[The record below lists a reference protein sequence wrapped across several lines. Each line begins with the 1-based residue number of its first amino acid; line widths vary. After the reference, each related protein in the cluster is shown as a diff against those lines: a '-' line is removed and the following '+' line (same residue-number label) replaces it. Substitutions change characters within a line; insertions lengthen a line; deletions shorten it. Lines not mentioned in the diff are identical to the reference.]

1 MSTEQSCP
9 WCGSET
15 YSTPGT
21 NVLTTSSVCPT
32 CKRDLSSLT
41 GPVAGKIASTRKSIE
56 ENTIQLC
63 INSGKI
69 SAIKYYRTEM
79 NKLPG
84 VNVSLKEAKETVES
98 LLKSRNLVALVRPPG
113 RNGYVIALF
122 LLALIIASII
132 YFFTHR

>member
-9 WCGSET
+9 WCGST
-15 YSTPGT
+15 AYSTPGT
-21 NVLTTSSVCPT
+21 NVIATSTICPK
-32 CKRDLSSLT
+32 CNRDLGSLT
-41 GPVAGKIASTRKSIE
+41 GPIAGKIASTRKSIE
-56 ENTIQLC
+56 EKAIQLC

-69 SAIKYYRTEM
+69 NAIKYYRTEM

-84 VNVSLKEAKETVES
+84 VTVSLKEAKETVEFMVR
-98 LLKSRNLVALVRPPG
+98 SRNLGTMVRPPG
-113 RNGYVIALF
+113 RNGYVIGLF